1 MMEFMG
7 QIYGYAY
14 KTVCSIPDGWPFKL
28 ASGAVLLVLARYAML
43 FTAFT
48 VLVAIDL
55 FAKFIALSYEMLKAQ
70 GKENPSLV
78 ESIKAIPEA
87 HRQRII
93 NSHEMKTQFLGKILM
108 YIFAVIAAGFADYMI
123 GHVNFG
129 QIVIAYLAS
138 TEFLS
143 VIENLDDAGVSALHG
158 LVSLVKRKT
167 GDAQ

>member
-1 MMEFMG
+1 MDIFG

-28 ASGAVLLVLARYAML
+28 AGGAVLLIVARHAAL
-43 FTAFT
+43 LTAFSL
-48 VLVAIDL
+48 LVALDL
-55 FAKFIALSYEMLKAQ
+55 FAKFIALSYGMMRAR
-70 GKENPSLV
+70 GDNDPSLLD
-78 ESIKAIPEA
+78 SIKAIPEA

-108 YIFAVIAAGFADYMI
+108 YIFSVIAAGFADYMI

-143 VIENLDDAGVSALHG
+143 VIENLDDAGVSAMHDLVG
-158 LVSLVKRKT
+158 LIKRKR
-167 GDAQ
+167 A

>member
-1 MMEFMG
+1 MMDIFG

-14 KTVCSIPDGWPFKL
+14 KSICNITTGWPFKL
-28 ASGAVLLVLARYAML
+28 SGGAVLLVLARHAML

-48 VLVAIDL
+48 ALVAIDL

-138 TEFLS
+138 TELLS
-143 VIENLDDAGVSALHG
+143 VIENLDDAGVSAVHDLAG
-158 LVSLVKRKT
+158 LIKRKRV
-167 GDAQ
+167 

>member
-1 MMEFMG
+1 MEFMV

-14 KTVCSIPDGWPFKL
+14 KTVCSIPDGWPFKV
-28 ASGAVLLVLARYAML
+28 AGGAIILIIARHAML

-48 VLVAIDL
+48 ALVAIDL

-70 GKENPSLV
+70 GVENPSFV
-78 ESIKAIPEA
+78 ESIKSIPEA

-108 YIFAVIAAGFADYMI
+108 YIFAVFTAGLVDFMI
-123 GHVNFG
+123 GHINFG
-129 QIVIAYLAS
+129 QMVIAYLAS
-138 TEFLS
+138 TELLS

-167 GDAQ
+167 GGT

>member
-1 MMEFMG
+1 MEFMV
-7 QIYGYAY
+7 QIYGYVY
-14 KTVCSIPDGWPFKL
+14 KAVCSIPDGWPFKL
-28 ASGAVLLVLARYAML
+28 AVGAILLIIARHAML

-48 VLVAIDL
+48 ALVAIDL

-70 GKENPSLV
+70 GVENPSFV
-78 ESIKAIPEA
+78 ESIKSIPEA

-108 YIFAVIAAGFADYMI
+108 YIFAVITAGLADFMI

-129 QIVIAYLAS
+129 QMVIAYLAS
-138 TEFLS
+138 TELLS

-167 GDAQ
+167 GGA

>member
-1 MMEFMG
+1 MEFMV

-28 ASGAVLLVLARYAML
+28 AGGAILLIIARHAML

-48 VLVAIDL
+48 ALVAIDL
-55 FAKFIALSYEMLKAQ
+55 FAKFIALSCEMLKAQ
-70 GKENPSLV
+70 GVENPSFV
-78 ESIKAIPEA
+78 ESIKSIPKA

-108 YIFAVIAAGFADYMI
+108 YIFAVITAGLADFMI

-129 QIVIAYLAS
+129 QMVIAYLAS
-138 TEFLS
+138 TELLS

-167 GDAQ
+167 GGA